1 MLFAFLPPISIL
13 PRFENSIWP
22 GSVKSS
28 KLPVGISV
36 TSPIKGTC
44 GSGGGLLRGFE
55 GFVFLEPQLRVILD
69 EVDAESSEGRNF
81 GRLGE
86 FLKLAD
92 SRSVANVVRLSLIVV
107 DGASPESLLTSS
119 CIFEGVA

>member
-1 MLFAFLPPISIL
+1 MLL
-13 PRFENSIWP
+13 
-22 GSVKSS
+22 
-28 KLPVGISV
+28 
-36 TSPIKGTC
+36 
-44 GSGGGLLRGFE
+44 GFE
-55 GFVFLEPQLRVILD
+55 GFIFLEPQLRVILD

-86 FLKLAD
+86 FVKLGD